1 MAIYLPEPLMKRDM
15 QKMTLLVTLFLLTI
29 LQGYAQDEEFFQAPD
44 YRQIERNVREPASSY
59 HYPKLLE
66 KYLNSDAAMTAEE
79 GRHLYFGYV
88 FQSNYIPA
96 DTSRYNKLL
105 ADVLIKSTLLTDDY
119 DRILQYSEALLQED
133 PFNLRALNARML
145 VYAQQNDAASYKA
158 VARKRRIVQD
168 AIVGTGDGMSEKTA
182 FYVIKVAHE
191 YDILPFLGFSFGG
204 EDRILKNNRI
214 NYLSLGQNRFGVERI
229 YFNIKPVIEHVSARG
244 GGKL

>member
-1 MAIYLPEPLMKRDM
+1 MKRDM

>member
-1 MAIYLPEPLMKRDM
+1 
-15 QKMTLLVTLFLLTI
+15 MTLLVTLFLLTI

>member
-1 MAIYLPEPLMKRDM
+1 M